1 MKAVSEHEYGG
12 IRFPG
17 HEAPRQQKL
26 TQSPGYRATELQV
39 HPPVRQDLAA
49 LAEVLDP
56 ARGPLLG
63 IDLEFKE
70 NLTPTIVSVTRP
82 DLIWSAPWSPEV
94 ATKLQVAFTEG
105 QYHWIAHSGIAADKP
120 VIEKALSIK
129 TPLDEW
135 GDSLISHWLCNMHL
149 CLRGDT
155 GVVLPSGDM
164 ASIQYLVSSGYTGEV
179 LSHAPDG
186 TVVRGRVTAGYRNSR
201 VGRRFISL
209 SYLGARRG
217 RRSIVTEDH
226 PVLTLHRGY
235 VKAGELQSGEEI
247 YTGERGPNQQQ
258 LEVVT
263 GMCYGDSY
271 ASALCFRIMN
281 GPKQLEWLTF
291 KAALLPWFFI
301 NEYRFKTYSKCIQQR
316 SLTGPFQKFL
326 LSAKATEFRDLPFT
340 DRSLA
345 VFYLDD
351 GSWNSGYP
359 GISVKSWSYKTKEH
373 LLSKIQE
380 LGIPCSLRYN
390 NGTIYFGAEGRERL
404 LEVIAKYVPNSMLFK
419 IGYRDREYVPLVEN
433 TTPVDFIA
441 PCVVKK
447 ATARYKKYDNTVYCL
462 EVEPHNNFVTAG
474 GVVSNCKAPSKDETD
489 DAGSLGFNS
498 LWHMA
503 SLTTDLYNWK
513 QCRGNNCDG
522 PCRLHSPIDY
532 CGLDAFAGLVGYQEH
547 LRIMERRHLPVANYR
562 QAMHLSDICYRMEM
576 QGVAV
581 DREFVAKANANFD
594 TIKDALFEDNIFNP
608 KSPKQVMEWFA
619 AHGVQLRKTE
629 KDTIKKALEK
639 VAKKSNINLEELDSG
654 LHLPPAVDALNRL
667 YKFKSQ
673 GKGLDPWFADKYF
686 GLDGLLHPRF
696 IVPGTSTSRLS
707 SSAPNFM
714 NIPKRG
720 AMAIARQAIIPR
732 DPGMDIICPDVAQLE
747 LRMCLWYAGIDQSVI
762 GEDAFNWLVSEAGG
776 AFEEATKL
784 VENKKARDLAKVA
797 SHGGDY
803 MLGFKLLSPTEL
815 SSKRVQE
822 EISAGAL
829 RGYTR
834 KYMPRLKKDWT
845 FKGKIVAFSGAKL
858 AEMLYGNT
866 SYDSRRKTHLILEDV
881 YFNKFFAIREWQ
893 MRVLEFVETNGYVQ
907 SATGRFL
914 QLYGTDYEEWA
925 KVAIAFLG
933 QGTSAEHVQAMM
945 RRYDNEFGVIP
956 LIQVHDE
963 LVFEIPRDWS
973 DEYVMG
979 PFIRPMVEELDVL
992 PGFKVPV
999 EVKRGPNWKQTRVLG
1014 KASA

>member
-1 MKAVSEHEYGG
+1 MSEHEYGG

-17 HEAPRQQKL
+17 HEAPRQIKL
-26 TQSPGYRATELQV
+26 AQSPGYRATELQV

-49 LAEVLDP
+49 LDEVLDP
-56 ARGPLLG
+56 SRGPLLG

-70 NLTPTIVSVTRP
+70 NLTPTIVSVTRQ

-105 QYHWIAHSGIAADKP
+105 KYHWIAHSGIAADKP
-120 VIEKALSIK
+120 VIEKALGIK
-129 TPLDEW
+129 TPLAEW
-135 GDSLISHWLCNMHL
+135 GDSLISHWLCNM
-149 CLRGDT
+149 CL
-155 GVVLPSGDM
+155 
-164 ASIQYLVSSGYTGEV
+164 
-179 LSHAPDG
+179 
-186 TVVRGRVTAGYRNSR
+186 
-201 VGRRFISL
+201 
-209 SYLGARRG
+209 
-217 RRSIVTEDH
+217 
-226 PVLTLHRGY
+226 
-235 VKAGELQSGEEI
+235 
-247 YTGERGPNQQQ
+247 
-258 LEVVT
+258 
-263 GMCYGDSY
+263 
-271 ASALCFRIMN
+271 
-281 GPKQLEWLTF
+281 
-291 KAALLPWFFI
+291 
-301 NEYRFKTYSKCIQQR
+301 
-316 SLTGPFQKFL
+316 
-326 LSAKATEFRDLPFT
+326 AKAPT
-340 DRSLA
+340 
-345 VFYLDD
+345 
-351 GSWNSGYP
+351 
-359 GISVKSWSYKTKEH
+359 
-373 LLSKIQE
+373 
-380 LGIPCSLRYN
+380 
-390 NGTIYFGAEGRERL
+390 
-404 LEVIAKYVPNSMLFK
+404 
-419 IGYRDREYVPLVEN
+419 
-433 TTPVDFIA
+433 
-441 PCVVKK
+441 
-447 ATARYKKYDNTVYCL
+447 
-462 EVEPHNNFVTAG
+462 
-474 GVVSNCKAPSKDETD
+474 KDESD

-503 SLTTDLYNWK
+503 SLVTDAFCWK
-513 QCRGNNCDG
+513 ACRGYNCDG
-522 PCRLHSPIDY
+522 PCPYHSPIDY
-532 CGLDAFAGLVGYQEH
+532 CGVDAWAGLVGYQEH

-562 QAMHLSDICYRMEM
+562 QAMHLSDICYRMEQ

-608 KSPKQVMEWFA
+608 KSPKQVMEWFS

-629 KDTIKKALEK
+629 KETIKKALEK
-639 VAKKSNINLEELDSG
+639 AAKKHSVTPEELDSG
-654 LHLPPAVDALNRL
+654 LNLPPVVDALNRL
-667 YKFKSQ
+667 YKFKFQ

-686 GLDGLLHPRF
+686 GKDGLLHPRF

-732 DPGMDIICPDVAQLE
+732 DPGLDIICPDVAQLE
-747 LRMCLWYAGIDQSVI
+747 LRTVLWYAGVDQSII
-762 GEDAFNWLVSEAGG
+762 GADAFNWLVAEAGG
-776 AFEEATKL
+776 AFDEATKL

-797 SHGGDY
+797 SHGGNY
-803 MLGFKLLSPTEL
+803 MLGFKLISPTEL

-822 EISAGAL
+822 EITAGAL
-829 RGYTR
+829 RVYTR

-845 FKGKIVAFSGAKL
+845 FMGKIVAFSGAKL

-907 SATGRFL
+907 STTGRFL

-945 RRYDNEFGVIP
+945 RRYDSEFGVIP

-1014 KASA
+1014 KAHA